1 MLNKLMKF
9 FYTFLLLMCLSLFVH
24 SQQVVKMTGKVINKE
39 GAAVELAHIRNMS
52 NNTGVISEKDGTYSL
67 QIPKDKNVLV
77 QVSCIGYQAKS
88 FIVNSKIDT
97 ISNYNIVLEV
107 YVSDIGEVSVIG
119 ELSPESNLMKIEAK
133 HIALNPDL
141 SGNLESLIKTMP
153 GVSSNSELS
162 SQYSVRGGNF
172 DENLVY
178 VNDIEIYRPLLIRSG
193 QQEGLSFL
201 NSDMVSSIH
210 FSSGGFESRFGDKMS
225 SVLDIRYNK
234 PVDFSGTVSLSL
246 LGGTVH
252 LEDASKDGKF
262 TYNTGFRY
270 KTSQYVLN
278 SLETQGDYN
287 PNFYDVQTYLT
298 YKVNSS
304 LDFDFLGYYALN
316 SYRFVP
322 ESRETSFGTIDEAL
336 NLKIYYDGN
345 EKDRFETYLGA
356 FTTNYNPNEN
366 LSLKLIFSA
375 FQTQESET
383 YDIQGQYYLNELDNV
398 IGSDTYGDSIMNIG
412 VGTFLN
418 HARNYLTA
426 NVYSVSFKGGYYTYN
441 NKLRWGAKY
450 NYEEIDDEVSQW
462 KMLDSA
468 GYSLPYNGS
477 TVELYETARALN
489 KIQSNRITAYV
500 QDTYTKK
507 FNNNSDLNV
516 NVGLRANY
524 WDFNN
529 EFIFTPRMSV
539 SYKPAWEKNM
549 LFRFAS
555 GLYYQPPFY
564 KEMKNADGVVNH
576 DIKSQKSIHF
586 VFGNDYVFNAWNRP
600 FKLTTEIFYKSLFDL
615 IPYKIDNVHL
625 DYSAQNMAKGYAY
638 GIDFKIN
645 GEFVQ
650 GIESWASLSLMKTQ
664 EDIDNDSYVN
674 SEGETIYPGYYA
686 RPTDQLVNFSLY
698 FQDYLPMNPSYRMN
712 LSLHYGSGL
721 PFSSPEKDRYDR
733 VFRMKAYK
741 RVDLGFSKVVI
752 NKDKSFEKAKWLNV
766 FEDMWISFEVFNL
779 LDINNTISYMWVKT
793 VNNQAGNASQYAV
806 PNYLTSRR
814 FNLKLTAKF

>member
-1 MLNKLMKF
+1 MKF
-9 FYTFLLLMCLSLFVH
+9 ISFLFFLIIFSVTVLSQEITSLRGRVLD
-24 SQQVVKMTGKVINKE
+24 QDGNP
-39 GAAVELAHIRNMS
+39 VELAHIRNMS
-52 NNTGVISEKDGTYSL
+52 NNTGVVSADDGSYKL
-67 QIPKDKNVLV
+67 NIPANKNVLI
-77 QVSCIGYQAKS
+77 QVSCIGYTAQS
-88 FIVNSKIDT
+88 FTVNT
-97 ISNYNIVLEV
+97 ANQNVENYIITLEV
-107 YVSDIGEVSVIG
+107 NVSDIGEVSVVG

-133 HIALNPDL
+133 HIELNPDI

-153 GVSSNSELS
+153 GVSSNTELS
-162 SQYSVRGGNF
+162 SQYSVRGGNY

-234 PVDFSGTVSLSL
+234 PIDFAGTVSLSL
-246 LGGTVH
+246 LGASAH
-252 LEDASKDGKF
+252 LEDISKNGKF

-270 KTSQYVLN
+270 KTSQYILN
-278 SLETQGDYN
+278 SLETKGDYQ
-287 PNFYDVQTYLT
+287 PNFYDLQTYLT
-298 YKVNSS
+298 YKVSRTI
-304 LDFDFLGYYALN
+304 DFDFLGYYALN

-322 ESRETSFGTIDEAL
+322 ENRETSFGTIDQAL
-336 NLKIYYDGN
+336 NLRIYYDGN
-345 EKDRFETYLGA
+345 ERDEFETYLGA

-366 LSLKLIFSA
+366 ISLKLIFSA
-375 FQTQESET
+375 FQTLEQET
-383 YDIQGQYYLNELDNV
+383 YDIQGQYYLNELDNT

-426 NVYSVSFKGGYYTYN
+426 TVYSIALKGGYYTTN
-441 NKLRWGAKY
+441 NKLRWGVNY
-450 NYEEIDDEVSQW
+450 NYEQINDEVAQW

-477 TVELYETARALN
+477 TIELYETARAMN
-489 KIQSNRITAYV
+489 NINSNRIAGYIQNTLHR
-500 QDTYTKK
+500 TLS
-507 FNNNSDLNV
+507 NNAEFFINIGV
-516 NVGLRANY
+516 RANY

-529 EFIFTPRMSV
+529 EFILTPRMSL
-539 SYKPAWEKNM
+539 SYKPDWQKNM

-555 GLYYQPPFY
+555 GFYYQPPFY
-564 KEMKNADGVVNH
+564 KEMKNANGEINKE
-576 DIKSQKSIHF
+576 IKSQKSVHF
-586 VFGNDYVFNAWNRP
+586 VLGNDFVFNAWSRP
-600 FKLTTEIFYKSLFDL
+600 FKLSTEVYYKILKDL

-625 DYSAQNMAKGYAY
+625 DYSAQNIAHGYAC
-638 GIDFKIN
+638 GIDLKIN
-645 GEFVQ
+645 GEFVR
-650 GIESWASLSLMKTQ
+650 GIESWASLSLMQTRERLDYKLQDGTLVTT
-664 EDIDNDSYVN
+664 NY
-674 SEGETIYPGYYA
+674 YP
-686 RPTDQLVNFSLY
+686 RPTDQVVNFSLY
-698 FQDYLPMNPSYRMN
+698 FQDYLPMNPSYRLN

-721 PFSSPEKDRYDR
+721 PFSSPEENGYDQ

-741 RVDLGFSKVVI
+741 RVDLGLSKVI
-752 NKDKSFEKAKWLNV
+752 ISEDRQFEKSKWLNA

-779 LDINNTISYMWVKT
+779 LNINNTISYMWIKT

-814 FNLKLTAKF
+814 LNLKLTAKF